1 MKALGNYNP
10 KAHANT
16 QFFTQYSAQ
25 DIFEDIHKALCSV
38 EGVSDK
44 VEDENKY
51 RMTFNIAQKIPEI
64 DLGSDEEEQ
73 KEQKEEEPA
82 IVMRS
87 SV

>member
-16 QFFTQYSAQ
+16 QFFTQYATQ
-25 DIFEDIHKALCSV
+25 DIFEDIHKALCSI

-82 IVMRS
+82 MIMRS